1 MTSNYVFA
9 ANKAGMETIDRAK
22 IDSIIFELTS
32 NSFYCKTLI
41 TDNEQQIKIAAMKSR
56 LTQLVDGVECE
67 NEKMVKRKRA
77 ELERTRAS
85 DRICVHVDMDAFFV
99 SVELLS
105 RPHLREL
112 PVAVS
117 NNGKIGRASCRE
129 RV

>member
-56 LTQLVDGVECE
+56 LTQLVDG
-67 NEKMVKRKRA
+67 
-77 ELERTRAS
+77 
-85 DRICVHVDMDAFFV
+85 
-99 SVELLS
+99 
-105 RPHLREL
+105 
-112 PVAVS
+112 
-117 NNGKIGRASCRE
+117 G
-129 RV
+129 